1 MKAVIQIFLF
11 LPLLVVTL
19 GQAEPEAAGKDMV
32 REEQMQFLKQ
42 RAADLALCKAGDSKA
57 VFALG
62 PPLLRYSNWA
72 GLSSDGATFLWLAN
86 ARPVA
91 AVSLS
96 IRRPN
101 NAVYRECSSLWASEL
116 DCRQGPT
123 SVWSPKRGG
132 LLAQPLN
139 DAPPPAEGEAQRLAQ
154 MRQIARRF
162 DVTWHHSRTDEKT
175 QLRMLTAPI
184 YRFAAE
190 EEGILDGGLFAFVIT
205 NDPEM
210 LLLVEAVR
218 KPGEAGRW
226 RYSFARM
233 SSLKEVVRLDDRE
246 IWSVANYHQDPTD
259 DRKTGPYSEQK
270 VSTYTPA
277 ADGSG
282 SKPQ

>member
-1 MKAVIQIFLF
+1 MIQILSF
-11 LPLLVVTL
+11 LPLLAVTL
-19 GQAEPEAAGKDMV
+19 GQAEPKAAANDAV
-32 REEQMQFLKQ
+32 REEQVRFLKEQ
-42 RAADLALCKAGDSKA
+42 AAELALHGAGDSKTT
-57 VFALG
+57 FTLG
-62 PPLLRYSNWA
+62 SPLLRYSNWA
-72 GLSSDGATFLWLAN
+72 GLSSDGATFLWLSG

-91 AVSLS
+91 VVSLS

-101 NAVYRECSSLWASEL
+101 NAVYRECSSLWPSGL
-116 DCRQGPT
+116 DCRQGQA

-139 DAPPPAEGEAQRLAQ
+139 DAPPAAEGDAQRLAQ

-162 DVTWHHSRTDEKT
+162 QVTWHHSRTDEQT
-175 QLRMLTAPI
+175 QLRMLSTPI

-190 EEGILDGGLFAFVIT
+190 NEGIVDGGLFAFVIT

-218 KPGEAGRW
+218 KKPGEAGGW
-226 RYSFARM
+226 QYSLARM

-246 IWSVANYHQDPTD
+246 IWSVLNYHQDSTD

-270 VSTYTPA
+270 TGTYTPA
-277 ADGSG
+277 AGGSG
-282 SKPQ
+282 NKPQ